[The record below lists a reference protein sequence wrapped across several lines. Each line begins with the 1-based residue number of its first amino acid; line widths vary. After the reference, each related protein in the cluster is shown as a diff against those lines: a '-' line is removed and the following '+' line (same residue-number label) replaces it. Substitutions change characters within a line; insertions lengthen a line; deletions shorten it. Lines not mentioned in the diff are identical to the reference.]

1 VLDFIRPDQDNSLR
15 GMNLLDKDDVLDAT
29 FNALSHT
36 IRRQIIILIG
46 NQGAVS
52 YTDLTEL
59 DLEPGTLYFH
69 LDSIAK
75 SEEPLLKRTGNKLY
89 ALTELGQ
96 AAYEIIQQGEDQVG
110 NVVKDAGH
118 PSTAQTLII
127 DAIAMKPIMMRIQ
140 SDPWRFFFEIV
151 VFLGLY
157 GYFASEVGLLPV
169 FLFFLQGAYDTGVTV
184 LAALGAWIATYL
196 LVEALSVPILGKRGL
211 SRGLLASV
219 PMAFAP
225 HILVEMMLYFIPPV
239 EILSGWPLTI
249 LLTAIIGWSTL
260 ILTVAV
266 AKAKT
271 VRYSRAAIVTL
282 IVMNLNLLLLA
293 LISSTLIP

>member
-1 VLDFIRPDQDNSLR
+1 
-15 GMNLLDKDDVLDAT
+15 M
-29 FNALSHT
+29 
-36 IRRQIIILIG
+36 IG

-69 LDSIAK
+69 LDSLAK
-75 SEEPLLKRTGNKLY
+75 SEDPLLKRTGNKLY

-110 NVVKDAGH
+110 AVVKDTGR
-118 PSTAQTLII
+118 PGTKQSLLIDSI
-127 DAIAMKPIMMRIQ
+127 SLKPIVMRIQ

-169 FLFFLQGAYDTGVTV
+169 FLFFLQGSYDAGLTI

-196 LVEALSVPILGKRGL
+196 LVEALSAPILGKRGL
-211 SRGLLASV
+211 SKGLLASV
-219 PMAFAP
+219 PMAFMP
-225 HILVEMMLYFIPPV
+225 HILVEMMLYFIPPI

-249 LLTAIIGWSTL
+249 LLTVILCWSTL

-271 VRYSRAAIVTL
+271 VRYTRAAIVTL
-282 IVMNLNLLLLA
+282 IVMNLNLLILA
-293 LISSTLIP
+293 LVSSTLVP

>member
-1 VLDFIRPDQDNSLR
+1 MIHGADQDNSVR
-15 GMNLLDKDDVLDAT
+15 GILLLDKDDVLDAT

-36 IRRQIIILIG
+36 IRRQIIMMIG

-69 LDSIAK
+69 LDSLAK
-75 SEEPLLKRTGNKLY
+75 SDDPLLKRTGNKLY

-110 NVVKDAGH
+110 PVVKDAGR
-118 PSTAQTLII
+118 PGTAQSLAI
-127 DAIAMKPIMMRIQ
+127 DSVSLKPVVTRIQ

-169 FLFFLQGAYDTGVTV
+169 FLFFLQGSYDTGITI
-184 LAALGAWIATYL
+184 LAALGAWLATYL
-196 LVEALSVPILGKRGL
+196 LVEALSVPILHKRGL
-211 SRGLLASV
+211 SKGLLASV
-219 PMAFAP
+219 PMAFMP
-225 HILVEMMLYFIPPV
+225 HILVETMLYFIPPI

-249 LLTAIIGWSTL
+249 LLTAILGWSTL

-282 IVMNLNLLLLA
+282 LVMNLNLLILA

>member
-1 VLDFIRPDQDNSLR
+1 
-15 GMNLLDKDDVLDAT
+15 
-29 FNALSHT
+29 NALSHT
-36 IRRQIIILIG
+36 IRRQIIVMIG

-69 LDSIAK
+69 LDSLTK
-75 SEEPLLKRTGNKLY
+75 SEDPLLKRTGNKLY

-110 NVVKDAGH
+110 AVVKDTGLRRTTQ
-118 PSTAQTLII
+118 SLII
-127 DAIAMKPIMMRIQ
+127 DSVSLKPIVVRIQ

-151 VFLGLY
+151 VFLGLF

-169 FLFFLQGAYDTGVTV
+169 FLFFLQGSYDTGITI
-184 LAALGAWIATYL
+184 LAALGAWLGTYL
-196 LVEALSVPILGKRGL
+196 LVEALSLPILGKRGF
-211 SRGLLASV
+211 SKGLLASV
-219 PMAFAP
+219 PMAFVP

-260 ILTVAV
+260 VLTVAV
-266 AKAKT
+266 SKAKT

-282 IVMNLNLLLLA
+282 IVMNLNLLILA
-293 LISSTLIP
+293 LISSSLIP